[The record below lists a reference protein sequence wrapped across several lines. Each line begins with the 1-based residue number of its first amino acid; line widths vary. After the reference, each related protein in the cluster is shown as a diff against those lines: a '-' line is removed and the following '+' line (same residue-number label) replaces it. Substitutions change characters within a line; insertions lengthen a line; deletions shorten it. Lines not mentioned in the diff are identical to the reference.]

1 MPLIY
6 LDKISSTNDYLKDL
20 LGKEMLQDNTFV
32 VATEQTA
39 GRGQMGNSW
48 RSSKGSSISLSIYK
62 KQLNIPLKDQFKI
75 AMSVSLAVRQV
86 FALFSEEVRV
96 KWPNDILIQGKK
108 VGGILI
114 ENTIQGNEITSSV
127 IGIGLNVFK
136 FSMPELTKATALSE
150 HSKLAIKLDSLQ
162 EILMIQLDKSLSEM
176 EHISYPS
183 LKFSYESHLF
193 GIGVLKTFQKSNQKS
208 FQGFIRGVTSNG
220 ALIIENQEGL
230 KEFFQFK
237 EVSLKL

>member
-48 RSSKGSSISLSIYK
+48 MSSKGSSISLSIYK
-62 KQLNIPLKDQFKI
+62 KQLKIPLKDQFKI
-75 AMSVSLAVRQV
+75 AMSISLAVRQV
-86 FALFSEEVRV
+86 FALFSEHVMV

-108 VGGILI
+108 AGGILI

-136 FSMPELTKATALSE
+136 FSMPEITKATALSE
-150 HSKLAIKLDSLQ
+150 HSKLAIKLDYLL
-162 EILMIQLDKSLSEM
+162 EILMIQLDKSLTEM
-176 EHISYPS
+176 EQISYPS
-183 LKFSYESHLF
+183 LKFSYESQLF
-193 GIGVLKTFQKSNQKS
+193 GLGVVNTFKRSNQKS
-208 FQGFIRGVTSNG
+208 FQGIIRGVSSNG

-237 EVSLKL
+237 EVSLRL

>member
-32 VATEQTA
+32 VATDQTA

-48 RSSKGSSISLSIYK
+48 MGSKGSSISLSIYK
-62 KQLNIPLKDQFKI
+62 KQLKIPLKDQFKI
-75 AMSVSLAVRQV
+75 AMSISLAVRQV
-86 FALFSEEVRV
+86 FALFSEHVMV

-108 VGGILI
+108 AGGILI

-136 FSMPELTKATALSE
+136 FSMPEITKATALSE
-150 HSKLAIKLDSLQ
+150 HSKLAIKLDYLL
-162 EILMIQLDKSLSEM
+162 EILMIQLDKSLTEM
-176 EHISYPS
+176 EQISYPS
-183 LKFSYESHLF
+183 LKFSYESQLF
-193 GIGVLKTFQKSNQKS
+193 GLGVVNTFKRSNQKS
-208 FQGFIRGVTSNG
+208 FQGIIRGVSSNG

>member
-62 KQLNIPLKDQFKI
+62 KQLKIPLKDQFKI

-108 VGGILI
+108 AGGILI

-136 FSMPELTKATALSE
+136 FSMPEITKATALSE
-150 HSKLAIKLDSLQ
+150 HSKLAIKLDYLL
-162 EILMIQLDKSLSEM
+162 EILMIQLDKSLTEM
-176 EHISYPS
+176 EQISYPS
-183 LKFSYESHLF
+183 LKFSYESQLF
-193 GIGVLKTFQKSNQKS
+193 GLGVVNTFKRSNQKS
-208 FQGFIRGVTSNG
+208 FQGIIRGVSSNG

>member
-1 MPLIY
+1 MGY
-6 LDKISSTNDYLKDL
+6 LESDL
-20 LGKEMLQDNTFV
+20 FGVTRK
-32 VATEQTA
+32 A
-39 GRGQMGNSW
+39 
-48 RSSKGSSISLSIYK
+48 
-62 KQLNIPLKDQFKI
+62 
-75 AMSVSLAVRQV
+75 SLAPDQK
-86 FALFSEEVRV
+86 FLSKCALGDLNNCQ
-96 KWPNDILIQGKK
+96 PNDILIKGKK

-114 ENTIQGNEITSSV
+114 ENTIQGNEITSTL

-150 HSKLAIKLDSLQ
+150 HSKLAIKLDYLQ

-176 EHISYPS
+176 EDISYPS

-193 GIGVLKTFQKSNQKS
+193 GIGVLKTFQRSNQKS

>member
-62 KQLNIPLKDQFKI
+62 KHLNIPLKDQFKI

-150 HSKLAIKLDSLQ
+150 HSKLAIKLDYLQ

>member
-62 KQLNIPLKDQFKI
+62 KQLNIPLEDQFKI

-150 HSKLAIKLDSLQ
+150 HSKLAIKLDYLQ

-193 GIGVLKTFQKSNQKS
+193 GIGVLKTFQRSNQKS

>member
-6 LDKISSTNDYLKDL
+6 LDKISSTNDYLKNL
-20 LGKEMLQDNTFV
+20 LSKEMLQDNTFV
-32 VATEQTA
+32 VAREQTA

-48 RSSKGSSISLSIYK
+48 RGSKGSSISLSIYK
-62 KQLNIPLKDQFKI
+62 KQLNIPLNDQFKI

-86 FALFSEEVRV
+86 FALFSEDVRV

-114 ENTIQGNEITSSV
+114 ENTIQGNDITSSV

-150 HSKLAIKLDSLQ
+150 HSKIAIKLDYLL
-162 EILMIQLDKSLSEM
+162 EILMIQLDKSLSEL

-193 GIGVLKTFQKSNQKS
+193 GIGVLKTFQRSNQKS

-220 ALIIENQEGL
+220 ALIIENQDGL

>member
-20 LGKEMLQDNTFV
+20 LGKEILQDNTFV
-32 VATEQTA
+32 VAAEQTA

-48 RSSKGSSISLSIYK
+48 ISSKGSSISLSIYK
-62 KQLNIPLKDQFKI
+62 KQLNIPLKDHFKI
-75 AMSVSLAVRQV
+75 AMSVSLAVRKV

-96 KWPNDILIQGKK
+96 KWPNDILIKGKK

-114 ENTIQGNEITSSV
+114 ENTIQGNEITSTV

-150 HSKLAIKLDSLQ
+150 HSKLAIKLDYLQ

-193 GIGVLKTFQKSNQKS
+193 GIGVLKTFSRSNQKS